1 MKNRICT
8 LYRVS
13 TDKQVDHS
21 DKNQADI
28 PMQRKACHAFCEKM
42 GWTIV
47 HEEQED
53 GVSGHKVRAENRDKL
68 QIIKKRAK
76 QGKFDILLV
85 FMFDRIGRIADETP
99 FVVEWFVKNGVR
111 VWSTQEGEQ
120 RFDNHTDKLTNYI
133 RFWQADGESEKTSIR
148 TKTALGQLVEDGG
161 FKGGVAPYGYDLVKS
176 GRVNKRKHEL
186 YDLVVNEAEAAVV
199 RIIFDKYVHEGF
211 GAQRIATYLNK
222 QGYRARTGKMW
233 HHASIRGIVCNL
245 TYTGILR
252 CGESRSQELPHL
264 QIISPELFE
273 AAQHIHTSRANSAEQ
288 ERHIPL
294 NTRGN
299 SLLVGNVHCGH
310 CGARLSLT
318 TNGKAYSCKE
328 DPNRVVK
335 RVRYVCYGKTR
346 KQTDCDG
353 QTGYTAHIL
362 DGIIDKLV
370 RQIFE
375 RMKAI
380 PKSDIVNIRYR
391 EKMEKRKSLLHS
403 VRAEYSKAAA
413 DLETLKG
420 EVIKTIRGE
429 STFSKEL
436 LSSLIAKAEVKCQEL
451 QENMETA
458 QAAYDEGKTVLASLN
473 AQYDDII
480 SWADMYDTAS
490 LEAKKMIVNC
500 LIRRVEV
507 YRDYKLHIDF
517 TQFSLGL
524 DIVEIAARNKKPVSF
539 QKRVSCFTL

>member
-1 MKNRICT
+1 MENRVYC

-13 TDKQVDHS
+13 TDKQVDYDNKS
-21 DKNQADI
+21 QADI
-28 PMQRKACHAFCEKM
+28 PMQRKACHRFAEEK
-42 GWTIV
+42 GWTII

-68 QIIKKRAK
+68 QIIKEHAK

-99 FVVEWFVKNGVR
+99 FVVEWFVKNGIR

-120 RFDNHTDKLTNYI
+120 RFDSHTDKLTNYI

-161 FKGGVAPYGYDLVKS
+161 FKGGLAPYGYDLVKS
-176 GRVNKRKHEL
+176 GRFNKRKHEL
-186 YDLVVNEAEAAVV
+186 YDLVVNETEAAVV

-211 GAQRIATYLNK
+211 GAQRLATYINK
-222 QGYRARTGKMW
+222 LGYRARTGKMW
-233 HHASIRGIVCNL
+233 HHATIRGILCNL
-245 TYTGILR
+245 TYTGVLR
-252 CGESRSQELPHL
+252 SGESRSQVLAHL
-264 QIISPELFE
+264 QIIPPELFE
-273 AAQHIHTSRANSAEQ
+273 AAQRIRMNRANSAEQ

-299 SLLVGNVHCGH
+299 SLLAGNVYCGH
-310 CGARLSLT
+310 CGSRLALT
-318 TNGKAYSCKE
+318 TNGKAYPCKD
-328 DPNRVVK
+328 DPNRIVK
-335 RVRYVCYGKTR
+335 RVRYICYGKTR

-362 DGIIDKLV
+362 DGIIDKVV

-375 RMKAI
+375 HMKAI

-391 EKMEKRKSLLHS
+391 EKMEERKSLLHS
-403 VRAEYSKAAA
+403 VRAEYAKAAA

-436 LSSLIAKAEVKCQEL
+436 LGSLITEAEARCREL

-458 QAAYDEGKTVLASLN
+458 QAAYDEGQAVLASLN

-490 LEAKKMIVNC
+490 IEAKKMIVSC
-500 LIRRVEV
+500 LIKRIDV

-517 TQFSLGL
+517 NIDFEQFSGGL
-524 DIVEIAARNKKPVSF
+524 DIATIAA
-539 QKRVSCFTL
+539 